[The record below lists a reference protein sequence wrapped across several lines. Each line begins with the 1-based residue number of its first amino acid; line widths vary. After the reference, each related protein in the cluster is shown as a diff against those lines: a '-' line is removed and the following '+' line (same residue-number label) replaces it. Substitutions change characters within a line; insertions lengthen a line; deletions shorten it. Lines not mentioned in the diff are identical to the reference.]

1 MSSSLMQTFFAAR
14 IRPAGSRM
22 KGLGSLCIALIAL
35 FLILAP
41 QAGAQDNA
49 TINGSVAD
57 NSGAVVPNAAVSITN
72 TATTQTRDTTA
83 NSVGAFHFGNV
94 GYGTYTLSA
103 TAPGFQ
109 KFTRTGIVVNVAQT
123 LEENVALTVGSQ
135 AQTVTVEAD
144 ALQVQTETSEIGT
157 LISGEQVR
165 QLATNGRNV
174 VQLAALGLGVTNNLP
189 AFGGIDAL
197 TSANGIS
204 FNGQRPTHNVYLLD
218 GAEQNDRGCGGCFM
232 NLPSQDAIG
241 EFQTLGS
248 NYSADYGLG
257 SGGTVVMMLKSGTR
271 KYHGTLYE
279 FNRNT
284 AYNANDYF
292 LNNAGKKRSVFQ
304 LNEPG
309 GNIGGPLFIP
319 HVYNNARNRTFFFW
333 NEEWRKLIK
342 GSSPSISN
350 ALYAT
355 NFPAV
360 GQDMNYK
367 PQSATVTPIVPNLP
381 NNTAF
386 NTLLAADGLTPG
398 GSFNYNAATGTYLI
412 PKNLIDQNMARQ
424 LPLVFP
430 QANYNNGTQYII
442 SVKQPENIRE
452 DTIRID
458 HTINSKFQLMGHY
471 LHDAMQNTFF
481 PPLWTGSYATV
492 GTTMKNPSY
501 TVAIKLTQMYSA
513 SLLNETGF
521 FYSGNKIA
529 LTPIAGVG
537 YAFAQP
543 SGWTANSF
551 FPTANNRMAK
561 MPAISLGGQPLGAT
575 WNAAYFPWKNG
586 YEGFQYKD
594 DLSWS
599 KGRHQFK
606 FGVSLLH
613 DYKNQ
618 ELQANTNGT
627 ASFNSDAFAK
637 DGIVNMVL
645 GMSSSFQQLEYLYGK
660 NWVNNNF
667 SGYAIDNWHVTPRL
681 TLNLGLR
688 YDGLPHAFERYNKFS
703 NFVIG
708 SYNTSA
714 PNPVQADGTLNP
726 ALLTTFAA
734 TGTEKFYLNGIREA
748 GVDGFPRGNVQN
760 RYFTFQPRL
769 GFAMDL
775 FGNGKTVL
783 RGGMGMFFE
792 RVQGNDVYNAA
803 LNPPFAY
810 QPQATNVFFS
820 NPNTNINT
828 GATAT
833 QSFPSG
839 LTNIKYNYPPP
850 GTANWSLGIQH
861 QLLPSVVAALQ
872 YVGSDGWDQNNDR
885 AINTLPLS
893 KTDANCPLFLLP
905 TTDANYMSPSSPNAA
920 YCDRF
925 AVKAGKVQTNA
936 YRQFPGFAG
945 ITQEENETNS
955 IYHSLQT
962 GVRFENKWGL
972 TSQLAY
978 TWSHL
983 IDSAPNDLATIP
995 NPFNA
1000 RYGRGSG
1007 GFDRRQVFNA
1017 SFVYALPFMKHSSN
1031 YVGKSILGDWGV
1043 SGVFVD
1049 QTGLPQ
1055 AIAYNG
1061 SDTLGLGGGTSNR
1074 ASLLSKVTYPHTKA
1088 AWMSTSSF
1096 GDPVA
1101 PWNGGAGQG
1110 FGTSGKDAVVG
1121 PGLVNLNLTLTKTI
1135 QFTTH
1140 EGPNVE
1146 LRFESFNTLNH
1157 TQWGGINA
1165 NNHDGNFGQVTS
1177 VYSNRILELGGKFHF

>member
-1 MSSSLMQTFFAAR
+1 MVA
-14 IRPAGSRM
+14 
-22 KGLGSLCIALIAL
+22 
-35 FLILAP
+35 
-41 QAGAQDNA
+41 NA
-49 TINGSVAD
+49 T
-57 NSGAVVPNAAVSITN
+57 VSITN
-72 TATTQTRDTTA
+72 IATGQIREATA

-94 GYGTYTLSA
+94 GAGTYTLSA
-103 TAPGFQ
+103 TATGFQ
-109 KFTRTGIVVNVAQT
+109 KFTRTGIIVNVAQT
-123 LEENVALTVGSQ
+123 LEENATLTVGSQ

-144 ALQVQTETSEIGT
+144 ALQVQTETSEVST

-232 NLPSQDAIG
+232 NLPSQDSIG

-257 SGGTVVMMLKSGTR
+257 SGGTIVMMIKSGTR

-292 LNNAGKKRSVFQ
+292 LNAAGKKRPIFQ

-309 GNIGGPLFIP
+309 GNIGGPLWIP
-319 HVYNNARNRTFFFW
+319 HVYNNNKNRTFFFW

-350 ALYAT
+350 DLWAS
-355 NFPAV
+355 NFPKV
-360 GQDMNYK
+360 GQDLNYT
-367 PQSATVTPIVPNLP
+367 PQKATVIPIVPNLP
-381 NNTAF
+381 NNAAF

-398 GSFNYNAATGTYLI
+398 AHFKAGSTTGSYLI
-412 PKNLIDQNMARQ
+412 PKNLIDQNIALMI
-424 LPLVFP
+424 PLVFP
-430 QANYNNGTQYII
+430 QPNYNNGTQFII

-452 DTIRID
+452 DTVRID
-458 HTINSKFQLMGHY
+458 HSINSKFQLMGHY

-481 PPLWTGSYATV
+481 PPLWGGGFATV
-492 GTTMKNPSY
+492 GTTMLNPSY
-501 TVAIKLTQMYSA
+501 TVAIKLTQTYSS
-513 SLLNETGF
+513 SLLNETGV
-521 FYSGNKIA
+521 FYSGNKIH
-529 LTPIAGVG
+529 LTPIANGSYGLV
-537 YAFAQP
+537 QP
-543 SGWTANSF
+543 SGYNATSF
-551 FPTANNRMAK
+551 FPLANNRMSRL
-561 MPAISLGGQPLGAT
+561 PGISLGGDPLGAS
-575 WNAAYFPWKNG
+575 WNPSYFPWKNG

-594 DLSWS
+594 DLSWQ

-606 FGVSLLH
+606 FGFSLLH

-627 ASFNSDAFAK
+627 ATFNSNTYSG
-637 DGIVNMVL
+637 DGIVNMAL
-645 GMSSSFQQLEYLYGK
+645 GMADTFQQLEFLYGK
-660 NWVNNNF
+660 NWVNNNY
-667 SGYAIDNWHVTPRL
+667 SGYGIDNWHVTPRL

-688 YDGLPHAFERYNKFS
+688 YDGLPHAFERYNKFA

-714 PNPVQADGTLNP
+714 PNPVKTDGTLDVTQ
-726 ALLTTFAA
+726 LTTFAA
-734 TGTEKFYLNGIREA
+734 TGSELFYLNGMREA
-748 GVDGFPRGNVQN
+748 GVGGFPRGNVQN
-760 RYFTFQPRL
+760 RYFTFQPRI
-769 GFAMDL
+769 GFALDV
-775 FGNGKTVL
+775 FGTGKTVL
-783 RGGMGMFFE
+783 RGGVGMFFE

-810 QPQATNVFFS
+810 QPAANGVTFS
-820 NPNTNINT
+820 NPNISVTT
-828 GATAT
+828 GQKPTQATY
-833 QSFPSG
+833 FPSG

-861 QLLPSVVAALQ
+861 QLLPSVVAAVQ

-893 KTDANCPLFLLP
+893 KNDPSCTAMASTD
-905 TTDANYMSPSSPNAA
+905 PNFA
-920 YCDRF
+920 YCDRL
-925 AVKAGKVQTNA
+925 ANKNGTVKTNV
-936 YRQFPGFAG
+936 YRMFPGFAG

-955 IYHSLQT
+955 IYHSLQA

-983 IDSAPNDLATIP
+983 IDTAPNDLATIP
-995 NPFNA
+995 NPFNV

-1017 SFVYALPFMKHSSN
+1017 SFVYALPFAKHSSN
-1031 YVGKSILGDWGV
+1031 MLAKTVIGDWGI
-1043 SGVFVD
+1043 SGVVVD
-1049 QTGLPQ
+1049 QAGLPQ
-1055 AIAYNG
+1055 AIGYSG

-1074 ASLLSKVTYPHTKA
+1074 ANLLSKVTYPHTMA
-1088 AWMSTSSF
+1088 AWMNTSSF

-1101 PWNGGAGQG
+1101 PWAGGPGQG

-1121 PGLVNLNLTLTKTI
+1121 PGLVNLNLTLTKNI
-1135 QFTTH
+1135 QLTGH
-1140 EGPNVE
+1140 EGPNIE

-1157 TQWGGINA
+1157 TQWGGIDA
-1165 NNHDGNFGQVTS
+1165 SNHDGNFGQVTS

>member
-1 MSSSLMQTFFAAR
+1 MNRSLMQTFSVAGMRLASPR
-14 IRPAGSRM
+14 I
-22 KGLGSLCIALIAL
+22 KGFGVLCVAFIAL
-35 FLILAP
+35 FLTLAP

-49 TINGSVAD
+49 TISGTVAD
-57 NSGAVVPNAAVSITN
+57 NTGAMLPNATIALTN
-72 TATTQTRDTTA
+72 IATSQTRETTA

-94 GYGTYTLSA
+94 GAGTYTLSA
-103 TAPGFQ
+103 TATGFQ
-109 KFTRTGIVVNVAQT
+109 KFTRTGIIVNVAQT
-123 LEENVALTVGSQ
+123 LEENATLTIGSQ

-144 ALQVQTETSEIGT
+144 ALQVQTETSEVST

-174 VQLAALGLGVTNNLP
+174 VQLAALGLGVSNNLP

-248 NYSADYGLG
+248 NYSADYGIG
-257 SGGTVVMMLKSGTR
+257 SGGTIVMMLKSGSR

-284 AYNANDYF
+284 DYNANDYF
-292 LNNAGKKRSVFQ
+292 LKAAGKPRSVFQ

-309 GNIGGPLFIP
+309 GNIGGPLWIP
-319 HVYNNARNRTFFFW
+319 RVYNDSRNRTFFFW
-333 NEEWRKLIK
+333 NEEWRRLIK

-350 ALYAT
+350 ALYAQ

-360 GQDMNYK
+360 GQPLNYK

-381 NNTAF
+381 LNTAF
-386 NTLLAADGLTPG
+386 NARLAADGLTPG
-398 GSFNYNAATGTYLI
+398 GSFNYNSTTGTYLI
-412 PKNLIDQNMARQ
+412 PANLIDQNIAREI
-424 LPLVFP
+424 PLVFP
-430 QANYNNGTQYII
+430 QPNYNNGTQYII
-442 SVKQPENIRE
+442 SVSQPENIRE
-452 DTIRID
+452 DAVRID

-481 PPLWTGSYATV
+481 PPLWTGSFATV
-492 GTTMKNPSY
+492 GTTMLNPSY
-501 TVAIKLTQMYSA
+501 TVAIKLTQTYS
-513 SLLNETGF
+513 SNLLNETGF
-521 FYSGNKIA
+521 FYSGNKIS
-529 LTPIAGVG
+529 LTPIAGAG
-537 YAFAQP
+537 YSFAQP
-543 SGWTANSF
+543 SGWTAQSF
-551 FPTANNRMAK
+551 FPTANNLMAK
-561 MPAISLGGQPLGAT
+561 MPAITLNGQPLGAT
-575 WNAAYFPWKNG
+575 WNAAYFPWRNG

-594 DLSWS
+594 DLSWQ

-606 FGVSLLH
+606 FGISWLH

-618 ELQANTNGT
+618 QLQANTNGT
-627 ASFNSDAFAK
+627 ATFDNNAFAL

-645 GMSSSFQQLEYLYGK
+645 GMQSSFQQLEFLYGK
-660 NWVNNNF
+660 HWVNNNY
-667 SGYAIDNWHVTPRL
+667 SGYGIDNWHVTPRL
-681 TLNLGLR
+681 TLNLGIR
-688 YDGLPHAFERYNKFS
+688 YDGLPHAFERYDKFS

-708 SYNTSA
+708 DYNTTL
-714 PNPVQADGTLNP
+714 PNPVQADGTLAP
-726 ALLTTFAA
+726 GQLSTFAA
-734 TGTEKFYLNGIREA
+734 TGSEQFYLNGIKEA
-748 GVDGFPRGNVQN
+748 GVGGFPRGNVQD
-760 RYFTFQPRL
+760 RFFTFQPRI
-769 GFAMDL
+769 GFALDL
-775 FGNGKTVL
+775 FGTGKTVL

-810 QPQATNVFFS
+810 QPQATNVLFS
-820 NPNTNINT
+820 NPNTNVNT
-828 GATAT
+828 GATSS

-861 QLLPSVVAALQ
+861 QLLPSVVMALQ
-872 YVGSDGWDQNNDR
+872 YVGSDGWDQNDDA

-893 KTDANCPLFLLP
+893 KNDASCPLFSLP
-905 TTDANYMSPSSPNAA
+905 ITDPNYMSPTSPNAA

-925 AVKAGKVQTNA
+925 AVKAGKVQTNH

-983 IDSAPNDLATIP
+983 IDTAGNDLASVP
-995 NPFNA
+995 NPFNY

-1017 SFVYALPFMKHSSN
+1017 SFVYAIPFAKHSSN
-1031 YVGKSILGDWGV
+1031 LLEKAVIGDWGI
-1043 SGVFVD
+1043 SGVVVD
-1049 QTGLPQ
+1049 QAGMPQ
-1055 AIAYNG
+1055 AIGYNG

-1074 ASLLSKVTYPHTKA
+1074 AMLLSKVTYPHTKA

-1101 PWNGGAGQG
+1101 PWNGGTGQG

-1121 PGLVNLNLTLTKTI
+1121 PGLVNLNLTLTKNI
-1135 QFTTH
+1135 QLTGH
-1140 EGPNVE
+1140 EGPNIE

-1157 TQWGGINA
+1157 TQWGGIDA
-1165 NNHDGNFGQVTS
+1165 SNHDGNFGQVTS
-1177 VYSNRILELGGKFHF
+1177 VYSNRILELGGKLHF

>member
-1 MSSSLMQTFFAAR
+1 M
-14 IRPAGSRM
+14 
-22 KGLGSLCIALIAL
+22 ALL
-35 FLILAP
+35 LVLAP
-41 QAGAQDNA
+41 RAWAQDNA
-49 TINGSVAD
+49 NINGSVAD
-57 NSGAVVPNAAVSITN
+57 NSGAMVANAAVSITN
-72 TATTQTRDTTA
+72 IATGQTREATA

-94 GYGTYTLSA
+94 GVGTYTLTA
-103 TAPGFQ
+103 TATGFQ

-123 LEENVALTVGSQ
+123 VEANATLTVGSQ
-135 AQTVTVEAD
+135 EQTVTVEAN
-144 ALQVQTETSEIGT
+144 ALQVQTETSEVST

-257 SGGTVVMMLKSGTR
+257 SGGTIVMMIKSGTR

-292 LNNAGKKRSVFQ
+292 LNAAGKARPVFQ

-309 GNIGGPLFIP
+309 GNIGGPLWIP
-319 HVYNNARNRTFFFW
+319 HVYNNNKNRTFFFW

-350 ALYAT
+350 DLYAQ

-360 GQDMNYK
+360 GQDLNYK
-367 PQSATVTPIVPNLP
+367 PQKAGVNPLIPYLP
-381 NNTAF
+381 NNAAF
-386 NTLLAADGLTPG
+386 NALLAADGLTATDPTVTKTY
-398 GSFNYNAATGTYLI
+398 FPYNSTTGTYLI
-412 PKNLIDQNMARQ
+412 PKNLIDQNMARE
-424 LPLVFP
+424 LPVVFP
-430 QANYNNGTQYII
+430 QPNYNNGTQFII

-452 DTIRID
+452 DTVRID

-481 PPLWTGSYATV
+481 PPLWTGSFATV
-492 GTTMKNPSY
+492 GTTMLNPSY
-501 TVAIKLTQMYSA
+501 TVAIKLTQTYSS
-513 SLLNETGF
+513 SLLNETGV
-521 FYSGNKIA
+521 FYSGNKIH
-529 LTPIAGVG
+529 LTPIAGAG
-537 YAFAQP
+537 YGFAQP
-543 SGWTANSF
+543 SGWNAQSF

-561 MPAISLGGQPLGAT
+561 MPAISLGGDPLGAT
-575 WNAAYFPWKNG
+575 WNPAYFPWKNG

-594 DLSWS
+594 DLSWQ

-606 FGVSLLH
+606 FGFSLLH

-627 ASFNSDAFAK
+627 ATFNSNTYSG
-637 DGIVNMVL
+637 DGIVNMAL
-645 GMSSSFQQLEYLYGK
+645 GMADTFQQLEFLYGK
-660 NWVNNNF
+660 NWVNNNY
-667 SGYAIDNWHVTPRL
+667 SGYGIDNWHVTPRL

-714 PNPVQADGTLNP
+714 PNPVKTDGTLDVTQ
-726 ALLTTFAA
+726 LTTFAA
-734 TGTEKFYLNGIREA
+734 TGSELFYLNGMREA
-748 GVDGFPRGNVQN
+748 GVGGFPRGNVQN
-760 RYFTFQPRL
+760 RYFTFQPRI
-769 GFAMDL
+769 GFALDV
-775 FGNGKTVL
+775 FGTGKTVL
-783 RGGMGMFFE
+783 RGGVGMFFE

-810 QPQATNVFFS
+810 QPAANGVTFS
-820 NPNTNINT
+820 NPNISVTT
-828 GATAT
+828 GQKPTQATY
-833 QSFPSG
+833 FPSG

-861 QLLPSVVAALQ
+861 QLLPSVVAAVQ

-893 KTDANCPLFLLP
+893 KNDASCTAMASTD
-905 TTDANYMSPSSPNAA
+905 PNFA
-920 YCDRF
+920 YCDRL
-925 AVKAGKVQTNA
+925 AVKSGLVKTNV
-936 YRQFPGFAG
+936 YRMFPGFAG

-955 IYHSLQT
+955 IYHSLQA

-983 IDSAPNDLATIP
+983 IDTAPNDLAAIP
-995 NPFNA
+995 NPFNV

-1017 SFVYALPFMKHSSN
+1017 SFVYALPFAKHSSN
-1031 YVGKSILGDWGV
+1031 MLAKTVMGDWGI
-1043 SGVFVD
+1043 SGVVVD
-1049 QTGLPQ
+1049 QAGLPQ
-1055 AIAYNG
+1055 AIGYSG

-1074 ASLLSKVTYPHTKA
+1074 ANLLSKVTYPHTKA
-1088 AWMSTSSF
+1088 AWMNTSSF

-1101 PWNGGAGQG
+1101 PWAGGPGQG

-1121 PGLVNLNLTLTKTI
+1121 PGLVNLNLTLTKNI
-1135 QFTTH
+1135 QLTGH
-1140 EGPNVE
+1140 EGPNIE

-1157 TQWGGINA
+1157 TQWGGIDA
-1165 NNHDGNFGQVTS
+1165 SNHDGNFGQVTS

>member
-1 MSSSLMQTFFAAR
+1 MNRSLMQTR
-14 IRPAGSRM
+14 TV
-22 KGLGSLCIALIAL
+22 KGLGVLWVACIALL
-35 FLILAP
+35 LVLAP
-41 QAGAQDNA
+41 RAWAQDNA
-49 TINGSVAD
+49 NINGTVED
-57 NSGAVVPNAAVSITN
+57 NSGAMIANAAVSITN
-72 TATTQTRDTTA
+72 IGTGQTREATA

-94 GYGTYTLSA
+94 GAGTYTLNASA
-103 TAPGFQ
+103 TGFQ
-109 KFTRTGIVVNVAQT
+109 KFSKTGIVVNVAQT
-123 LEENVALTVGSQ
+123 IEANAILTVGSQ

-144 ALQVQTETSEIGT
+144 ALQVQTETSEVST

-165 QLATNGRNV
+165 ALATNGRNV

-257 SGGTVVMMLKSGTR
+257 SGGTIVMMLKSGSR

-292 LNNAGKKRSVFQ
+292 LNSQGKPRNIFQ

-309 GNIGGPLFIP
+309 GNIGGPLWIP
-319 HVYNNARNRTFFFW
+319 HVYNNAKNRTFFFW

-342 GSSPSISN
+342 GSAPSISN
-350 ALYAT
+350 ALWAS
-355 NFPAV
+355 NFPKV
-360 GQDMNYK
+360 GTDLNYT
-367 PQSATVTPIVPNLP
+367 PQKASVIPKVPNLP
-381 NNTAF
+381 NNAAF
-386 NTLLAADGLTPG
+386 NLLLAQEGLTPG
-398 GSFNYNAATGTYLI
+398 GTFNAGTTAGSYKI
-412 PKNLIDQNMARQ
+412 PKSMIDQNIAREI
-424 LPLVFP
+424 PIVFP
-430 QANYNNGTQYII
+430 QPNFQQAGSAVVNQFLI

-452 DTIRID
+452 DAVRID

-471 LHDAMQNTFF
+471 LHDAMANTFY
-481 PPLWTGSYATV
+481 PPLWGGGFATV
-492 GTTMKNPSY
+492 GTAMLNPSY
-501 TVAIKLTQMYSA
+501 TVAIKLTQTYS
-513 SLLNETGF
+513 SNLLNETGV
-521 FYSGNKIA
+521 FYSGNKIK
-529 LTPIAGVG
+529 LTPIPNGSYG
-537 YAFAQP
+537 LSQP
-543 SGWTANSF
+543 SGWTATSF
-551 FPTANNRMAK
+551 FPLANNRMSK
-561 MPAISLGGQPLGAT
+561 MPAISLGGDPLGAS
-575 WNAAYFPWKNG
+575 WNPSYYPWKNG

-594 DLSWS
+594 DLSWQ
-599 KGRHQFK
+599 KGHHQFK
-606 FGVSLLH
+606 FGFSLLH

-627 ASFNSDAFAK
+627 ATFNSNAYSG

-645 GMSSSFQQLEYLYGK
+645 GMADTFQQLEFLYGK
-660 NWVNNNF
+660 NWVNNNY
-667 SGYAIDNWHVTPRL
+667 SGYGIDNWHVTPRL
-681 TLNLGLR
+681 TLNLGIR
-688 YDGLPHAFERYNKFS
+688 YDGLPHAFERYNKFA

-708 SYNTSA
+708 SYNTSL
-714 PNPVQADGTLNP
+714 PNPVKADGTLDVTQ
-726 ALLTTFAA
+726 LSTFAA
-734 TGTEKFYLNGIREA
+734 TGSELFYLNGMREA
-748 GVDGFPRGNVQN
+748 GVGGFPRGNVVN
-760 RYFTFQPRL
+760 RYFTFQPRI
-769 GFAMDL
+769 GFVVDL
-775 FGNGKTVL
+775 FGTGKTVL
-783 RGGMGMFFE
+783 RGGTGVFFE

-810 QPQATNVFFS
+810 QPAANGVTFS
-820 NPNTNINT
+820 NPNINVNT
-828 GATAT
+828 GQVPTSLT
-833 QSFPSG
+833 YFPSG

-850 GTANWSLGIQH
+850 GTLNWSLGIQH

-872 YVGSDGWDQNNDR
+872 YVGSDGWDQNDDA

-893 KTDANCPLFLLP
+893 NNDANCPNFSLL
-905 TTDANYMSPSSPNAA
+905 TTDPNYMSPTSPNAA

-925 AVKAGKVQTNA
+925 ASKTGVGKTN
-936 YRQFPGFAG
+936 RFRKFPGFAG

-978 TWSHL
+978 TWSHE
-983 IDSAPNDLATIP
+983 IDTAGNDLAAVP
-995 NPFNA
+995 NPFNY

-1007 GFDRRQVFNA
+1007 SFDRRHVFNA
-1017 SFVYALPFMKHSSN
+1017 SFVYALPFAKRSSN
-1031 YVGKSILGDWGV
+1031 MLAKTVIGGWGV

-1049 QTGLPQ
+1049 QAGLPQ
-1055 AIAYNG
+1055 AIAYSG
-1061 SDTLGLGGGTSNR
+1061 SDVLGLGGGTSNR
-1074 ASLLSKVTYPHTKA
+1074 ANLVGKVSYAHTKA
-1088 AWMSTSSF
+1088 AWVNSPLTTF
-1096 GDPVA
+1096 TDPIA
-1101 PWNGGAGQG
+1101 PWAGGTTQG
-1110 FGTSGKDAVVG
+1110 FGTSGKDSVVG
-1121 PGLVNLNLTLTKTI
+1121 PGLVNLNLTLTKNIALTSG
-1135 QFTTH
+1135 
-1140 EGPNVE
+1140 EGPNIE